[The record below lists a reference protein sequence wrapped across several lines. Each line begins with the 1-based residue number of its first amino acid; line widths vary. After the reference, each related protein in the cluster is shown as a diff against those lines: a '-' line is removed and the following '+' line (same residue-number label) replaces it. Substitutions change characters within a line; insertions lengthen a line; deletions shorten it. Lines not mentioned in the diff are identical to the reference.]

1 MTGRLTRL
9 SPKRIAAVALLALT
23 ASACSSLGA
32 PGPSTGAVRNAGD
45 TQYNGADITVVDLTP
60 AVTRSIGAYRIQN
73 SFAQTFGDMPS
84 SVTLIEA
91 GDTVAI
97 TIWEA
102 PPAVLFGTINP
113 SDGALAGALAAQ
125 NTSIPEQ
132 VVTEDGEIAVP
143 FAGRV
148 PVAGLTADQVQ
159 REIVRRLRGKA
170 HDPQALVRLIT
181 NRGSTVTVLGKV
193 ANTARFP
200 LTARGERLLDVLA
213 DAGGPTEEVEKTTV
227 RLTRGDRAVTMPL
240 DAVVLDPSQNVALQA
255 NDVLTVLYQPFSF
268 IALGAIPRNAEIPFE
283 GSGLSLAQA
292 LGRIG
297 GLRDDRADIRGV
309 FIFRFEDAAALGPLA
324 TPVGAVLPDGRVP
337 VIYRLNLSDAA
348 NLFAAQDFAMRDDD
362 ILYVSTAPG
371 ADLQRFL
378 STLSSVAFSA
388 IGIRN
393 AL

>member
-1 MTGRLTRL
+1 MTFQKIRIPCVRA
-9 SPKRIAAVALLALT
+9 IAAAAMALAL
-23 ASACSSLGA
+23 SACSTLGA
-32 PGPSTGAVRNAGD
+32 PGPNTRAVRNAEGAN
-45 TQYNGADITVVDLTP
+45 YNGADIAIVDLTP
-60 AVTRSIGAYRIQN
+60 AITRSISGYRLQS
-73 SFAQTFGDMPS
+73 SFASTFGDTPS
-84 SVTLIEA
+84 AITLIEP
-91 GDTVAI
+91 GDTVGI

-102 PPAVLFGTINP
+102 PPAVLFSSVSP
-113 SDGALAGALAAQ
+113 RDGALAGALAAQ
-125 NTSIPEQ
+125 NTTIPEQ

-170 HDPQALVRLIT
+170 HDPQALVRLVS
-181 NRGSTVTVLGKV
+181 NRASTVTVLGKV

-213 DAGGPTEEVEKTTV
+213 DAGGPTEAVEKTTV
-227 RLTRGDRAVTMPL
+227 RLTRGSRVATMPL
-240 DAVVLDPSQNVALQA
+240 DAVVLDPAQNVALQA
-255 NDVLTVLYQPFSF
+255 NDVVTVLYQPFSF
-268 IALGAIPRNAEIPFE
+268 IALGAIQQNAEVPFE

-292 LGRIG
+292 LGRVG
-297 GLRDDRADIRGV
+297 GLRDDRADVRGV

-324 TPVGAVLPDGRVP
+324 APTGPILPDGRVP

-371 ADLQRFL
+371 ADLQRFI

-388 IGIRN
+388 V
-393 AL
+393 ALGNSL